1 MAGWRQRRSRGMNA
15 HVASRMLSHGDEP
28 AGFVQPLASAAAGTA
43 KPTRMQAVRTSI
55 LDVRDREPLRLR
67 TCARTR
73 APGFMEDGNQ

>member
-1 MAGWRQRRSRGMNA
+1 MNA

-55 LDVRDREPLRLR
+55 LDVRDREPSSLGRPWA
-67 TCARTR
+67 TTR